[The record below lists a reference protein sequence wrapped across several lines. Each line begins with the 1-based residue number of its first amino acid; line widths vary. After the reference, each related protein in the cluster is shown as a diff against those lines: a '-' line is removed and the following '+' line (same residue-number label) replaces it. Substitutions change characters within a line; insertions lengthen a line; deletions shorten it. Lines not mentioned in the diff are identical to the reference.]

1 MTGRRDERSKGPASR
16 VILRVAGCTGVSTT
30 SRWVTIG
37 HGDKRRVE
45 VCWKH
50 AEGEIDLESLS
61 HDHGI

>member
-1 MTGRRDERSKGPASR
+1 MSEARDQPVESFCE
-16 VILRVAGCTGVSTT
+16 IAGCTGVSTT